1 MIAEGLIK
9 LPNGLYKELE
19 RFVLNWYFAHVYAT
33 IERNFRFDED
43 ALDSAHR
50 LVNASCKHYDIK
62 PSVTDIRTA
71 RDKFS
76 FKKTFTLAENVYGE
90 DINMKVTLKLVLER
104 VNTKNLGSYNNA
116 TGFII
121 LSAFNLHMTGPS
133 LRTVSAIRHSLG
145 KVEEL
150 LAHLKH
156 ELTHLVQYRALAGKS
171 VKQVSGSYDVD
182 AEFDDNYALAQ
193 LEFDPLIKSAK
204 GFLVRLEV
212 KYKLTPGYNK
222 RELQDAFLCV
232 TDPPKWMLSTD
243 RSGFFAT
250 LKRRA
255 PVKWRKAVKLFM
267 TDHKY

>member
-9 LPNGLYKELE
+9 LPTGLYIELE
-19 RFVLNWYFAHVYAT
+19 RFVLNWYFAHVYST
-33 IERNFRFDED
+33 VERRFRFDED
-43 ALDSAHR
+43 TLDSALR
-50 LVNASCKHYDIK
+50 LVDASCKHYGVK
-62 PSVTDIRTA
+62 PSAADVKTA
-71 RDKFS
+71 RNKLS
-76 FKKTFTLAENVYGE
+76 FTKTFTLDENVYGE
-90 DINMKVTLKLVLER
+90 EIYMKVTLKLVLER
-104 VNTKNLGSYNNA
+104 VKTANLGTYNNE

-133 LRTVSAIRHSLG
+133 LGTVSAIRHSLG
-145 KVEEL
+145 KVDEL

-156 ELTHLVQYRALAGKS
+156 ELTHLVQYRALAGKHA
-171 VKQVSGSYDVD
+171 KQVAGSYDVE
-182 AEFDDNYALAQ
+182 AEFNDEYALAP

-204 GFLVRLEV
+204 GALARLAV
-212 KYKLTPGYNK
+212 KYKLTPGYK
-222 RELQDAFLCV
+222 HDELRDAFICV
-232 TDPPKWMLSTD
+232 ADPPEWMLPDD